1 MNPPASSPN
10 RRRSGSERWF
20 LAVALV
26 GAGASLGYSVYRLP
40 PLRECTSLS
49 RTPLDHSGI
58 RDSADYY
65 SLLLNAAAIVPSGA
79 RVAVLTSSGNA
90 ERNTVLYRFAVAL
103 LPGRRIEAGWTD
115 ARAAADYVVF
125 AGPGGSLA
133 DARLLLTDE
142 RGSVWR
148 TRTR

>member
-1 MNPPASSPN
+1 MKPPTESPD
-10 RRRSGSERWF
+10 RRRPGGERLF

-40 PLRECTSLS
+40 PLAECTSLS

-65 SLLLNAAAIVPSGA
+65 SLLLDAAVIVPSGA

-90 ERNTVLYRFAVAL
+90 ERNAVLYRFAVAL
-103 LPGRRIEAGWTD
+103 LPGRRIVAGWTGE
-115 ARAAADYVVF
+115 RAAADYVVF

-133 DARLLLTDE
+133 DARPLLTDE

-148 TRTR
+148 APAR